1 DVSTDGG
8 KQWEPAELQ
17 QPVLPKCHTRF
28 RYLWKWDGRETT
40 LRSRA
45 VDETGYVQPTLEQLR
60 NARGLGT
67 AYHFNHIRAWRV
79 QGDGTV
85 VFGLGGCTVRGTV
98 ASPGR
103 AFRSAA
109 TRDWCGRSATIGLTR
124 RRCTTM
130 SIARCRSTRPAR

>member
-1 DVSTDGG
+1 MDVSTDGG
-8 KQWEPAELQ
+8 KQWEPADLQ

-85 VFGLGGCTVRGTV
+85 VFGLEG
-98 ASPGR
+98 
-103 AFRSAA
+103 
-109 TRDWCGRSATIGLTR
+109 
-124 RRCTTM
+124 
-130 SIARCRSTRPAR
+130 